1 MSQRRTTVPPTR
13 VSSRSPRSGRSGL
26 IAREKTKKQPAKG
39 RTALDNR
46 FHRTPVAELRA
57 GPRGPRAAQRRAFY
71 ESDCQGQFSP
81 LLVAFSSFLLQSAPT
96 DRNAAIV
103 RTHG

>member
-26 IAREKTKKQPAKG
+26 IARDKTEKLSAKR

-46 FHRTPVAELRA
+46 FHRTDPRFSGVARDA
-57 GPRGPRAAQRRAFY
+57 KW
-71 ESDCQGQFSP
+71 
-81 LLVAFSSFLLQSAPT
+81 
-96 DRNAAIV
+96 
-103 RTHG
+103 